1 TQRIESAP
9 RAVASAAPQE
19 TTLATARR
27 SDYTGGNRDDETELQ
42 NSQSICFRDDGC
54 VSARPG
60 NYHQCKRQRVQRRR
74 QAYRD
79 PLWREEDKDSLSRI
93 GQFRRQIDPPGGC
106 ERIQTRGLFESGFRL
121 ASGIGLRIRFRD
133 AKRLQ

>member
-1 TQRIESAP
+1 MSSARSIPKKLRNYVASSASPQISTWISAGFAKHADPTQRIESAP

-79 PLWREEDKDSLSRI
+79 PLWREED
-93 GQFRRQIDPPGGC
+93 
-106 ERIQTRGLFESGFRL
+106 
-121 ASGIGLRIRFRD
+121 
-133 AKRLQ
+133 